1 MNIDSDEFI
10 NALYRSIL
18 GRAPDSLGFEQ
29 HDRNLANGI
38 SLTEII
44 QIFLE
49 SDEFKKKLS
58 VLLTIAQTEGKI
70 PAINGFSQYQE
81 DWFLVRDILIDSAQ
95 QNYIVD
101 VGANSITGSNT
112 WWFTQ
117 NLGFR
122 TLLIEANP
130 ELCKEF
136 AKTLPSHAKILNL
149 AIGTSEGLSKFY
161 LSENNAVSS
170 LSKDNAEIWGKP
182 IREISVEMRRLP
194 SILEEQEIPLNFLL
208 LSIDI
213 EGWDLRVLKDLLE
226 NSPYR
231 PQYIVAELPEFND
244 RFLIENLPELVLNYE
259 VLARTVSNVI
269 LRIRHRS

>member
-10 NALYRSIL
+10 NALYR
-18 GRAPDSLGFEQ
+18 
-29 HDRNLANGI
+29 NLANGM

-58 VLLTIAQTEGKI
+58 VLLAIAQTEGKI

-122 TLLIEANP
+122 TLLIEANS

-136 AKTLPSHAKILNL
+136 AKTLPSHSKILNL

-194 SILEEQEIPLNFLL
+194 SILEEQKIPLNFLL

-213 EGWDLRVLKDLLE
+213 EGWDLSVLKDLLE

-259 VLARTVSNVI
+259 ILARTASNVI

>member
-58 VLLTIAQTEGKI
+58 VLLAIAQTEGKI